1 MQTVLKGQAYPAVEV
16 GLQSG
21 RGGEG
26 LLQIVCLCESTA
38 KILVLVLEAAGSG
51 GPMLEDKL
59 NEEQMRVIYM
69 LAASASVPLCVCDE
83 LRIITAASLLPS
95 NSCTVLGRGFWQL

>member
-1 MQTVLKGQAYPAVEV
+1 M
-16 GLQSG
+16 
-21 RGGEG
+21 
-26 LLQIVCLCESTA
+26 
-38 KILVLVLEAAGSG
+38 
-51 GPMLEDKL
+51 EDKL

-95 NSCTVLGRGFWQL
+95 NSCTKGTRKRILAVVDCILNKCTFYLLAFIHTFDHV